1 MFQNAAETMKKV
13 AEQVGDEAPDVQL
26 GGDGPVI
33 GHGLLDTINNI
44 WHYEFLTVNGKPVEI
59 ANILIAVLVLAIG
72 YLLARAISAIVGKR
86 WLPKL
91 RIEQAAVHTIQRLL
105 FYLMLTIV
113 VLFAMQFAGV
123 PLTALTFLGGAVALG
138 LGFGSQ
144 NVINNFISGLILLIE
159 RPIKVGELVT
169 VDDLTGT
176 ILSIGARATLIH
188 SYMGA
193 TYIVP
198 NSKILQNSVT
208 NWYRPERKLKS
219 IVGVGV
225 AYGSD
230 TGKVRGLLEQA
241 MSEQKLVT
249 ESSDNRIMF
258 VEFGDSS
265 LNFEIHCWITPR
277 DVLERKSYESDLRFR
292 IDGLFREHGIEIPFP
307 QRDMNFRGD
316 KPLHVMMSRD
326 TESDGA

>member
-1 MFQNAAETMKKV
+1 M
-13 AEQVGDEAPDVQL
+13 
-26 GGDGPVI
+26 
-33 GHGLLDTINNI
+33 
-44 WHYEFLTVNGKPVEI
+44 
-59 ANILIAVLVLAIG
+59 
-72 YLLARAISAIVGKR
+72 
-86 WLPKL
+86 
-91 RIEQAAVHTIQRLL
+91 
-105 FYLMLTIV
+105 
-113 VLFAMQFAGV
+113 
-123 PLTALTFLGGAVALG
+123 
-138 LGFGSQ
+138 
-144 NVINNFISGLILLIE
+144 
-159 RPIKVGELVT
+159 T

>member
-159 RPIKVGELVT
+159 RP
-169 VDDLTGT
+169 
-176 ILSIGARATLIH
+176 SR
-188 SYMGA
+188 
-193 TYIVP
+193 
-198 NSKILQNSVT
+198 
-208 NWYRPERKLKS
+208 W
-219 IVGVGV
+219 
-225 AYGSD
+225 
-230 TGKVRGLLEQA
+230 
-241 MSEQKLVT
+241 
-249 ESSDNRIMF
+249 ES
-258 VEFGDSS
+258 
-265 LNFEIHCWITPR
+265 W
-277 DVLERKSYESDLRFR
+277 
-292 IDGLFREHGIEIPFP
+292 
-307 QRDMNFRGD
+307 
-316 KPLHVMMSRD
+316 
-326 TESDGA
+326 